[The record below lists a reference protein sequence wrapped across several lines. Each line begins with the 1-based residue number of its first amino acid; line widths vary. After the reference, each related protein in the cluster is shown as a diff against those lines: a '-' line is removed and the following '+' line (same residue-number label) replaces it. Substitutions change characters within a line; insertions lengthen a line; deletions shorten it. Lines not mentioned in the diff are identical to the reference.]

1 MEPKFKLPTETV
13 DLPSKGLF
21 YPKDSALSTGKV
33 EIKYM
38 TAKEEDILSNQNYIQ
53 KGVVID
59 KLLKS
64 LIVDKKVDYNS
75 LLTGDKN
82 AIMLVARILAYG
94 KNYEFN
100 YRNTEESID
109 LSTIENKPLL
119 KEVEEKAGS
128 NEFEFILPATENKVT
143 FKLLSHKDEQSIERE
158 VAGLQKLNKEADP
171 TGTTRLKHLITS
183 VNGLKENKDIRDFV
197 DNYLLASDAR
207 ALRAEYTR
215 ISPDVNLEVQLDGRE
230 DVVTLPITLSFFWPD
245 VRI

>member
-1 MEPKFKLPTETV
+1 
-13 DLPSKGLF
+13 
-21 YPKDSALSTGKV
+21 
-33 EIKYM
+33 
-38 TAKEEDILSNQNYIQ
+38 
-53 KGVVID
+53 
-59 KLLKS
+59 
-64 LIVDKKVDYNS
+64 
-75 LLTGDKN
+75 
-82 AIMLVARILAYG
+82 MLVARILAYG

-128 NEFEFILPATENKVT
+128 NEFDFILPATENKVT

-158 VAGLQKLNKEADP
+158 VVGLQKLNKEADP